1 MKIDSP
7 HRKSTIASVPIT
19 LEVKVRMEVR
29 GKKKRRDNQTVSEME
44 GCKVS
49 EGGRRQRGWV
59 ER

>member
-29 GKKKRRDNQTVSEME
+29 GKKERRDSQTVRQKDVKFVRE
-44 GCKVS
+44 G
-49 EGGRRQRGWV
+49 EG
-59 ER
+59 